1 MDARP
6 TPEQRELD
14 DAAARLGEK
23 LGLSTVGDLDDA
35 DRRARLGTALDQAGW
50 RELRGGTPDEPW
62 ASGVEVA
69 LVARRLGRFA
79 ADVAYLGPVLALDAL
94 RRVGADADAPTV
106 AVSAELDVGD
116 PALAV
121 DAAGAATAVAV
132 SADGTV
138 STFAL
143 AGIEP
148 VEPVDLTRTVLPVA
162 GSGDAVGRLDEDAR
176 LAWEALA
183 VTITAADI
191 VGAMEGAFELANEY
205 AKERRQFGAPIGS
218 FQAVQHLLAEAK
230 TLIEGATSALN
241 YAAWAVDALAPREA
255 RMAAA
260 VAKAYAARAGR
271 TICETSIQVH
281 GGIGNTWE
289 CMAHVYLR
297 RVLLSSELFG
307 GEGAQLALIARQR
320 QGVHVGLS

>member
-14 DAAARLGEK
+14 AAAARLGEK

-62 ASGVEVA
+62 ASGVEVV
-69 LVARRLGRFA
+69 LVARRFGRFA

-116 PALAV
+116 AALAV

-138 STFAL
+138 STFEL
-143 AGIEP
+143 DGIEP
-148 VEPVDLTRTVLPVA
+148 VEPVDLTRTVLPIA
-162 GSGDAVGRLDEDAR
+162 GPGDAVGRLDDDAR
-176 LAWEALA
+176 LAWESLA

-191 VGAMEGAFELANEY
+191 VGAMEGAFELANDY

-260 VAKAYAARAGR
+260 VAKAYAARSAR
-271 TICETSIQVH
+271 AICETSIQVH